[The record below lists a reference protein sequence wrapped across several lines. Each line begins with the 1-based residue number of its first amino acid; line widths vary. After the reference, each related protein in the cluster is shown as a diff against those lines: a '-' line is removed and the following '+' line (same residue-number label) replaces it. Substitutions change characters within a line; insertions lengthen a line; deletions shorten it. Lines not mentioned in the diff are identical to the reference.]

1 MPEKSRFS
9 SLVRYVR
16 SLKNMAFGTG
26 NRPTQPVVL
35 NREIVNKIL
44 QPLHL
49 MTAFIGHRSKH
60 YPILGSLGLVIWIVS
75 LVCHF
80 SLDFYEAAHI
90 FGWAWAT
97 AIGLFFIS
105 FSSGTYILIRDTL
118 PWFED
123 CLEILNVDGNFSETL
138 EKAKK
143 FSSKLPLLLLVS
155 SVLAACGQYFCYF
168 IDNAVQVELGKPWLT
183 VLLNIVRVVSLLHVL
198 YGYIL
203 FLIIILFVMYI
214 TGASMKEFRDGV
226 ECEFRERHV
235 RMTFREAVQL
245 FEHRSQF
252 IRRSS
257 NACLYMLCNIVLTTV
272 LSFVIN
278 GYNFLFFSRRAIY
291 LWFAL
296 VPMIWTAAPLILAA
310 WATENYQA
318 YVASVVRSWG
328 EHPESDEGDSEG
340 DDMEEYQEAMK
351 KLKVNRSRSVLI
363 ASTNLLTTL
372 KRKRLILRQDRR
384 MSAAAM
390 RRESQ
395 ISEARSSLEDVAA
408 SIERKRNLSIGIQ
421 NPLPLQV
428 DDIKTRDDDTFP
440 QAGLPSTCIVNS
452 SSTTKGINTQ
462 TTKEKRKSKFNFKS
476 YVMYLQGLISE
487 VGFSVGGMVLS
498 WEKVS
503 SIGILW
509 VSVLAIFIQEIVFG
523 NRKST
528 LLT

>member
-1 MPEKSRFS
+1 MACSGSRAS
-9 SLVRYVR
+9 
-16 SLKNMAFGTG
+16 AHI
-26 NRPTQPVVL
+26 TQTTQTVVL
-35 NREIVNKIL
+35 NRETVNKITR
-44 QPLHL
+44 PIHL
-49 MTAFIGHRSKH
+49 LTAFIGHRSKH
-60 YPILGSLGLVIWIVS
+60 HPILGTFGLVMWILN

-97 AIGLFFIS
+97 AIGLFFVS
-105 FSSGTYILIRDTL
+105 FSSGTYMLISDTL
-118 PWFED
+118 PWLED
-123 CLEILNVDGNFSETL
+123 GLEILNVDGNFSETL
-138 EKAKK
+138 AKTHAIA
-143 FSSKLPLLLLVS
+143 SKLPWLLPVF
-155 SVLAACGQYFCYF
+155 SVLAACGQYVCYF
-168 IDNAVQVELGKPWLT
+168 IDDAVQLDLGKPWLS
-183 VLLNIVRVVSLLHVL
+183 VLLNIIRVFSLLHVL

-203 FLIIILFVMYI
+203 FLVIVLFVMYV

-226 ECEFRERHV
+226 ECEFREPQV
-235 RMTFREAVQL
+235 RLTFREAVQL

-257 NACLYMLCNIVLTTV
+257 DACLFILCNLVLTTV

-278 GYNFLFFSRRAIY
+278 GYNFLFFNRRAIY

-296 VPMIWTAAPLILAA
+296 VPMLWSAAPLILAA

-328 EHPESDEGDSEG
+328 EHPESDESESEG
-340 DDMEEYQEAMK
+340 EDMDEYQEAMK

-363 ASTNLLTTL
+363 ASTNLLKTL
-372 KRKRLILRQDRR
+372 TRKRLILRQDRR
-384 MSAAAM
+384 MSVAAM

-395 ISEARSSLEDVAA
+395 LSEARGSLVDDASSNGTN
-408 SIERKRNLSIGIQ
+408 RNLLGIQ
-421 NPLPLQV
+421 NPLRLV
-428 DDIKTRDDDTFP
+428 DMETGSEDTFADSP
-440 QAGLPSTCIVNS
+440 MPSTCILNPSFTPNPMNPPS
-452 SSTTKGINTQ
+452 SGDK
-462 TTKEKRKSKFNFKS
+462 KKKSKFNFKS
-476 YVMYLQGLISE
+476 YVMYLQGLIKE
-487 VGFSVGGMVLS
+487 VGFSVGGMILS

-503 SIGILW
+503 SVGILW